1 MSEPHDLQ
9 DIKEEQ
15 QDWQEWR
22 QHVDATLQYLIAELP
37 QEKRMHLLQKG
48 VRWAK
53 NLLPKMPSEE
63 DMQDLLH
70 RAEQRITSMENEKN
84 TLLQNLDALQ
94 NDKDRAI
101 AERDELHNNA
111 QRYNAAIAALES
123 DNAAL
128 RQDMETACKKL
139 EEVQKKSITDP
150 APATWEKQL
159 AALSADMQTLTKKY
173 FETMSVHIF
182 LVQCG
187 QFNRLV
193 QFWEACKR
201 HVLEQESVPDGM
213 SKFLEQLLALY
224 NSATPQGEARIIA
237 TTAGSTFDFDVC
249 QRVGADGTRVQTLL
263 LPGLCNPA
271 GKVLHKALVTLVR

>member
-15 QDWQEWR
+15 KDWQEWR
-22 QHVDATLQYLIAELP
+22 LHVDATLQYLIAELP
-37 QEKRMHLLQKG
+37 QEKRTHLLQKG

-53 NLLPKMPSEE
+53 NLLPKMPPEE
-63 DMQDLLH
+63 DLQNLLH
-70 RAEQRITSMENEKN
+70 RAEQRIAAMENEKV
-84 TLLQNLDALQ
+84 TLLRNIDALQ

-101 AERDELHNNA
+101 AERDEFHNNA
-111 QRYNAAIAALES
+111 QRYNASIAALEN
-123 DNAAL
+123 DNATL
-128 RQDMETACKKL
+128 RQNMDTARRKL
-139 EEVQKKSITDP
+139 EDVQKKSITDP

-159 AALSADMQTLTKKY
+159 AALSADMQALTEKY
-173 FETMSVHIF
+173 FETRSVHIF
-182 LVQCG
+182 FVQCG
-187 QFNRLV
+187 QFNRLM

-201 HVLEQESVPDGM
+201 HVLEQEAVPDDM
-213 SKFLEQLLALY
+213 PEFLEQLLALY
-224 NSATPQGEARIIA
+224 NSATPQGEARIVTA
-237 TTAGSTFDFDVC
+237 TAGSTFDFDVC

>member
-9 DIKEEQ
+9 EVKEDQ
-15 QDWQEWR
+15 QSLQEWR

-37 QEKRMHLLQKG
+37 QEKRTHLLQKG

-53 NLLPKMPSEE
+53 NLLPKMPPEE

-70 RAEQRITSMENEKN
+70 RAKQRIAAMENEKN

-94 NDKDRAI
+94 KDKDGAI
-101 AERDELHNNA
+101 AALDECHNNA
-111 QRYNAAIAALES
+111 QRYNAAIAALEN
-123 DNAAL
+123 DNATL
-128 RQDMETACKKL
+128 RQNMDTARIKL
-139 EEVQKKSITDP
+139 EEVQKNSITDP
-150 APATWEKQL
+150 APGTWEKQL
-159 AALSADMQTLTKKY
+159 AALSADMQALTEKY
-173 FETMSVHIF
+173 FETTTVHIF
-182 LVQCG
+182 FVQCG

-201 HVLEQESVPDGM
+201 HVLEQESVPDGIPE
-213 SKFLEQLLALY
+213 FLEQLLALY
-224 NSATPQGEARIIA
+224 NSATPQGEARIVTA
-237 TTAGSTFDFDVC
+237 TARSTFDFDVC
-249 QRVGADGTRVQTLL
+249 QRVGPDGTRVQTLL